1 LTAIKRVAKT
11 EQANHFFRSFVSMS
25 HKNNLTIGILAHV
38 DAGKTSLTECLLY
51 TAGVTK
57 DRGSVDKGSAI
68 TDGLAMEKSRGISIK
83 TATVDFD
90 WKDMHINIVD
100 TPGHIDFSAEVDRAL
115 SVLDL
120 VILVVSAVE
129 GVQAH
134 TLNLWESI
142 RERKLP
148 VLVFMNKIDRIGA
161 DLEQVFK
168 DFEKDLG
175 TQLFALNYGENSQ
188 PDNPAVIDFENVQE
202 YISEPILEKSFEN
215 LAELDE
221 AFLVDYLEGNV
232 SDLMAILKKAKEQIQ
247 ARKLI
252 GLLFGSAKMDMGI
265 GALLD
270 TISTLYKAKEPTED
284 TPSAKVFKV
293 EYDAKL
299 GRLAHV
305 RLYSGQLR
313 NKDTIWSQ
321 NLRKELKI
329 NQIFQRNLG
338 KLEPVGQLAASE
350 IGIMTTS
357 DLVLAGDVLGE
368 TKFADN
374 FNTISQA
381 VLSVQAVA
389 EEEKDYQKLGEALEF
404 LNIED
409 PQLEFQWYKEERE
422 FHLKILGP
430 IQTEVLKD
438 SLQNRFNIAANFL
451 APKVIYKETPT
462 KAAEGYVRYWMPKP
476 CWAIMTFLV
485 EPAPLGSGVS
495 FTAKVRTSDISVKY
509 QNEVKRAIPWSL
521 RQGIKG
527 WEVTDINI
535 TLMEGS
541 EHTVHS
547 NPGDFLLATPMGIM
561 RGLELADTE
570 LLEPMYAF
578 QIKAKAELLGAI
590 GSDMNQMNAQIN
602 APTFDGDFFTLTGR
616 VPVAKAMDYGI
627 KFSATTSGKGRLKL
641 TLDGYEKTIMSA
653 EKTRAYKGV
662 SPLDESQWILHN
674 RGAFKADERRR

>member
-1 LTAIKRVAKT
+1 
-11 EQANHFFRSFVSMS
+11 MS
-25 HKNNLTIGILAHV
+25 HKNTLTIGILAHV

-51 TAGVTK
+51 TAGATK

-83 TATVDFD
+83 TATVDFE
-90 WKDMHINIVD
+90 WKDTLVNIVD

-120 VILVVSAVE
+120 VVLVVSAVE

-142 RERKLP
+142 RDRKLP
-148 VLVFMNKIDRIGA
+148 VLVFMNKIDRLGA
-161 DLEQVFK
+161 DLEQVFN

-175 TQLFALNYGENSQ
+175 TQLFALNYGDNRE
-188 PDNPAVIDFENVQE
+188 PDNPKVIDFLAMQD
-202 YISEPILEKSFEN
+202 YISEPIIEKSFEN
-215 LAELDE
+215 LAEFDE
-221 AFLVDYLEGNV
+221 AFLEDYLEGNTN
-232 SDLMAILKKAKEQIQ
+232 DLAAVLEKGKAQIQ
-247 ARKLI
+247 AQNLV
-252 GLLFGSAKMDMGI
+252 GLLFGSAKMDLGI
-265 GALLD
+265 ETLLE
-270 TISTLYKAKEPTED
+270 TITTLFKAKKIEQKTA
-284 TPSAKVFKV
+284 SAKVFKV
-293 EYDAKL
+293 EYDKKL
-299 GRLAHV
+299 GRLAHA
-305 RLYSGQLR
+305 RLYSGNLK

-321 NLRKELKI
+321 NLEKELKI
-329 NQIFQRNLG
+329 NQIFQRKLG

-368 TKFADN
+368 TKFADD

-381 VLSVQAVA
+381 VLSVQAIA
-389 EEEKDYQKLGEALEF
+389 EEEKDYQKLGEALEL

-438 SLQNRFNIAANFL
+438 SLQNRFDIAANFL
-451 APKVIYKETPT
+451 PPKVIYKETP
-462 KAAEGYVRYWMPKP
+462 KKSAEGYVRYWMPKP
-476 CWAIMTFLV
+476 CWAIMTFLI
-485 EPAPLGSGVS
+485 EPAPLNSGVNFGS
-495 FTAKVRTSDISVKY
+495 KVRTSDISIKY

-535 TLMEGS
+535 TLIEGT

-561 RGLELADTE
+561 RGLELGDTE

-578 QIKAKAELLGAI
+578 QIKAKTELLGAI
-590 GSDMNQMNAQIN
+590 ASDMNQMNGQIN
-602 APTFDGDFFTLTGR
+602 APTFEGDFFILTGR

-641 TLDGYEKTIMSA
+641 TLDGYEKTTTSEAKI
-653 EKTRAYKGV
+653 RAYKGV

-674 RGAFKADERRR
+674 RGAFKADERIR